1 VAGSYTGP
9 PSVRLRG
16 RENELRLLADALGEA
31 RARRGACLLLSG
43 GPGRGKSSLL
53 AHTRASA
60 GDFTV
65 LHAGG
70 IPDESDL
77 PFAGLQRLL
86 RPIESVTDR
95 MAEDRSELLRRT
107 LGGGAVADADRFAFY
122 TGVLELLTLAAEERP
137 LLLCV
142 DDTDRL
148 DGPSLD
154 SLAFAARR
162 LAGTPVAAVF
172 TAHGGHDKPTGARL
186 PSSVD
191 EPTPD
196 ALIPGITE
204 HIVEPLPERAIHD
217 IITDH
222 APVTVGSAVRTALV
236 GSAHGNPAAVL
247 GFLRCLT
254 DAQLLGDDPL
264 PESLRL
270 DGRLR
275 ADLLTPYLELA
286 EPTRHLLLL
295 AALAREPRA
304 HVILAARAGGRE
316 AQDGQEG
323 GGTGGDAAPGAGGD
337 AAGAHPP
344 TIADLESAE
353 ERGLVRV
360 DGDAIVFTDP
370 LLREAIAQGSP
381 AARLRAAH
389 RELAAVMD
397 AGHAPV
403 DFALHTSSGTG
414 SPDAVLADAVAD
426 AARHAKRLEGSFA
439 ASLTYERAAG
449 LTPESDERACRLASA
464 AYESYVAGR
473 SDRAA
478 RLLGRARPLAVSDRR
493 RATVDLIDA
502 QLYMRGGN
510 AIDAADRLLAAGR
523 ELVPHDRGLALRALV
538 RAADSASLAGDAV
551 RFGRITDLA
560 LPLVGA
566 DDSPATRLIGAYL
579 EGCAVSFRGDYVRS
593 TPLLRSVN
601 ALAAEIDRPSELIW
615 AGVTGLRLGDAPYV
629 RSVTSRAVEVARVRV
644 ETANIPAA
652 LGFLVFSEFW
662 SGRFPSAAGTA
673 LTGLRVARECG
684 QSVWATQHLASLA
697 MIAAIQGDVE
707 TCRIRAKAVAAQAG
721 ENSLGL
727 ASALAAWAQ
736 AVLELS
742 RGNAADAFFRL
753 RALAHAGPGHGHPTM
768 RLLTAPHFV
777 EAATRMGETDWAH
790 TSLAGYRRW
799 AEAVDSPGVLALAAR
814 CSGLLACAD
823 EAADHFEN
831 ALALHRACGDDDV
844 EHARTQLLF
853 GAFLRRARLPGRA
866 REHLYNALESFER
879 FGARLW
885 VRQTRAE
892 LRAIGTAERGPDP
905 SATSELTAQQQQIA
919 RLVAEGA
926 TNREVAAHMFIS
938 PRTVEHHLRGIFRK
952 LNIRS
957 RVDLA
962 RLFN

>member
-1 VAGSYTGP
+1 MAGSYTGP

-43 GPGRGKSSLL
+43 GPGRGKTSLL
-53 AHTRASA
+53 EHTRAMA

-65 LHAGG
+65 LFAGG
-70 IPDESDL
+70 IPDEGDL

-86 RPIESVTDR
+86 RPVESVADR
-95 MAEDRSELLRRT
+95 MAEDRRDLLRRT

-122 TGVLELLTLAAEERP
+122 TGVLELLTLAAEEQP

-154 SLAFAARR
+154 SLAFVARR
-162 LAGTPVAAVF
+162 LTGTPVAAVF
-172 TAHGGHDKPTGARL
+172 AAHGGHDKPTGARL
-186 PSSVD
+186 PSSVG

-196 ALIPGITE
+196 ALIPGVTE
-204 HIVEPLPERAIHD
+204 HLVEPLPERAIHD
-217 IITDH
+217 IVTDH

-236 GSAHGNPAAVL
+236 AAAHGNPAAVL

-254 DAQLLGDDPL
+254 DAQLLGNDPL
-264 PESLRL
+264 PETLRL

-275 ADLLTPYLELA
+275 ADLLTPYMELA
-286 EPTRHLLLL
+286 GPTRHLLLL
-295 AALAREPRA
+295 AALSREPRA
-304 HVILAARAGGRE
+304 HVILAARAGG
-316 AQDGQEG
+316 QESAD
-323 GGTGGDAAPGAGGD
+323 GGTDEADGGFAAGAGGE
-337 AAGAHPP
+337 AGRDPAP
-344 TIADLESAE
+344 TIADLEPAE

-360 DGDAIVFTDP
+360 DGDAVVFTDP
-370 LLREAIAQGSP
+370 LLREAIAQGG
-381 AARLRAAH
+381 AAGRLRAAH
-389 RELAAVMD
+389 RELAAVVD
-397 AGHAPV
+397 AEHAPV

-414 SPDAVLADAVAD
+414 SPDADLAAAVAG
-426 AARHAKRLEGSFA
+426 AALHAKRLEGSLA

-449 LTPESDERACRLASA
+449 LTPESDERACRLTSA

-502 QLYMRGGN
+502 QLYMRDGN

-523 ELVPHDRGLALRALV
+523 ELLPHDHGLALRAFV
-538 RAADSASLAGDAV
+538 RAADSASLAGDPV

-560 LPLVGA
+560 LPLVRP
-566 DDSPATRLIGAYL
+566 DSSPSTRLIGAYL

-601 ALAAEIDRPSELIW
+601 ALAVEIDRPSELIW

-629 RSVTSRAVEVARVRV
+629 RSVTSRAVEVARARV
-644 ETANIPAA
+644 ETANVPAA

-892 LRAIGTAERGPDP
+892 LRAIGTSERGPDP

>member
-1 VAGSYTGP
+1 M
-9 PSVRLRG
+9 
-16 RENELRLLADALGEA
+16 
-31 RARRGACLLLSG
+31 
-43 GPGRGKSSLL
+43 
-53 AHTRASA
+53 A

-65 LHAGG
+65 LYAGG
-70 IPDESDL
+70 VPDESDL

-86 RPIESVTDR
+86 RPIESAADR
-95 MAEDRSELLRRT
+95 MAEDRRDLLRRT
-107 LGGGAVADADRFAFY
+107 LGGGTVADADRFAFY

-154 SLAFAARR
+154 SLAFVARR
-162 LAGTPVAAVF
+162 LTGTPVAAVF
-172 TAHGGHDKPTGARL
+172 AAHGGHDKPTGARL
-186 PSSVD
+186 PSSVG

-196 ALIPGITE
+196 ALIPGVAE

-217 IITDH
+217 VITDH

-236 GSAHGNPAAVL
+236 AAAHGNPSAVL

-254 DAQLLGDDPL
+254 DAQLLGNDPL
-264 PESLRL
+264 PETLRL
-270 DGRLR
+270 HGRLR

-295 AALAREPRA
+295 AALSREPRA
-304 HVILAARAGGRE
+304 HVILEAAEDSA
-316 AQDGQEG
+316 
-323 GGTGGDAAPGAGGD
+323 
-337 AAGAHPP
+337 P
-344 TIADLESAE
+344 TIADLEPAE

-360 DGDAIVFTDP
+360 DGDAVVFTDP
-370 LLREAIAQGSP
+370 LLREAIAQGS
-381 AARLRAAH
+381 AAGLLRAAH
-389 RELAAVMD
+389 RELAAVVD
-397 AGHAPV
+397 AEHAPV

-414 SPDAVLADAVAD
+414 SPDAALAAAVAES
-426 AARHAKRLEGSFA
+426 ALHAKRLEGSLA

-449 LTPESDERACRLASA
+449 LTPESDERACRLTSA

-473 SDRAA
+473 TDRAA

-493 RATVDLIDA
+493 RATADLIDA
-502 QLYMRGGN
+502 QLYMRSGN
-510 AIDAADRLLAAGR
+510 AIDAADRLLAVGR
-523 ELVPHDRGLALRALV
+523 ELIPHDHTLALRALV
-538 RAADSASLAGDAV
+538 RAADSASLSGDPV

-560 LPLVGA
+560 LPLVRP
-566 DDSPATRLIGAYL
+566 DSSPSTRLIGAYL

-601 ALAAEIDRPSELIW
+601 ALAAEIDKPSELIW

-629 RSVTSRAVEVARVRV
+629 RSVTSRAVEVARTRV
-644 ETANIPAA
+644 ETANVPAA

-892 LRAIGTAERGPDP
+892 LRAIGTSERGPDP

>member
-1 VAGSYTGP
+1 MAGSYTGP
-9 PSVRLRG
+9 PSLRLRG

-31 RARRGACLLLSG
+31 RGRRGACLLLSG
-43 GPGRGKSSLL
+43 GPGRGKTSLL
-53 AHTRASA
+53 EHTRAMA

-70 IPDESDL
+70 VPDESDL

-86 RPIESVTDR
+86 RPVESVTDR
-95 MAEDRSELLRRT
+95 VDADRRDLLRRT
-107 LGGGAVADADRFAFY
+107 LGGGTVADADRFAFY
-122 TGVLELLTLAAEERP
+122 TGVLELLVLAAEEQP

-154 SLAFAARR
+154 SLAFVARR
-162 LAGTPVAAVF
+162 LTGTPVAAVF
-172 TAHGGHDKPTGARL
+172 AAHGGHDKPTGARL

-196 ALIPGITE
+196 ALIPGVAE
-204 HIVEPLPERAIHD
+204 HIVEPLPERAVHD

-236 GSAHGNPAAVL
+236 AAAHGNPAAVL

-264 PESLRL
+264 PETLRL

-295 AALAREPRA
+295 AALSREPRA
-304 HVILAARAGGRE
+304 HVILAARAGGQEGVDRE
-316 AQDGQEG
+316 AGEAA
-323 GGTGGDAAPGAGGD
+323 AAPGTDGNASE
-337 AAGAHPP
+337 GADP
-344 TIADLESAE
+344 TIADLEPAE

-360 DGDAIVFTDP
+360 DGDAVVFTDP
-370 LLREAIAQGSP
+370 LLREAIAQGGS
-381 AARLRAAH
+381 AGRLRAAH
-389 RELAAVMD
+389 RELAAVTD
-397 AGHAPV
+397 AEHAPV
-403 DFALHTSSGTG
+403 DFALHTASGTG
-414 SPDAVLADAVAD
+414 SPDTDLAAAVAE
-426 AARHAKRLEGSFA
+426 AARHAKRLEGSLA
-439 ASLTYERAAG
+439 ASFTHERAAG

-464 AYESYVAGR
+464 AYESYVGGR

-478 RLLGRARPLAVSDRR
+478 RLLGRARPLAVTDRR

-523 ELVPHDRGLALRALV
+523 ELVPHDHALALRAFV
-538 RAADSASLAGDAV
+538 RAADSASLAGDPV

-560 LPLVGA
+560 LPLVKP
-566 DDSPATRLIGAYL
+566 DSSPSTRLIGAYL
-579 EGCAVSFRGDYVRS
+579 EGCAVSFRGDYVHS
-593 TPLLRSVN
+593 APLLRSVN

-814 CSGLLACAD
+814 CSGLLACGD

-892 LRAIGTAERGPDP
+892 LRAIGTSERGPDP

>member
-1 VAGSYTGP
+1 MAGSYTGP
-9 PSVRLRG
+9 PSHRLRG

-43 GPGRGKSSLL
+43 GPGRGKTSLL
-53 AHTRASA
+53 EHTRAMA

-65 LHAGG
+65 LYAGG
-70 IPDESDL
+70 VPDESDL
-77 PFAGLQRLL
+77 AFAGLQRLL
-86 RPIESVTDR
+86 RPVEPVADR
-95 MAEDRSELLRRT
+95 MAEDRRDLLRRT
-107 LGGGAVADADRFAFY
+107 LGGGTVADADRFAFY
-122 TGVLELLTLAAEERP
+122 TGVLELLTLAAQEQP

-154 SLAFAARR
+154 SLAFVARR
-162 LAGTPVAAVF
+162 LTGTPVAAVF
-172 TAHGGHDKPTGARL
+172 AAHGGHDKPTGARL

-196 ALIPGITE
+196 ALIPGVTE

-217 IITDH
+217 VITDH

-236 GSAHGNPAAVL
+236 AAAHGNPAAVL

-254 DAQLLGDDPL
+254 DGQLLGNDPL
-264 PESLRL
+264 PETLRL

-275 ADLLTPYLELA
+275 ADLLAPYTELA

-295 AALAREPRA
+295 AALSREPRA
-304 HVILAARAGGRE
+304 HVILAA
-316 AQDGQEG
+316 
-323 GGTGGDAAPGAGGD
+323 GAGD
-337 AAGAHPP
+337 QDPAP
-344 TIADLESAE
+344 TIADLEPAE

-370 LLREAIAQGSP
+370 LLREAIAQGS
-381 AARLRAAH
+381 AAGRLRAAH
-389 RELAAVMD
+389 RELAAVVD
-397 AGHAPV
+397 AEHAPV
-403 DFALHTSSGTG
+403 DFALHTSYGTG
-414 SPDAVLADAVAD
+414 SPDTGLAAAVAE
-426 AARHAKRLEGSFA
+426 AALHAKRLEGSLA

-449 LTPESDERACRLASA
+449 LTPESDERACRLTSA

-523 ELVPHDRGLALRALV
+523 DLMPHDHTLALRAFV
-538 RAADSASLAGDAV
+538 RAADSASLAGDPV

-560 LPLVGA
+560 LPLVRP
-566 DDSPATRLIGAYL
+566 DSSPSTRLIGAYL

-601 ALAAEIDRPSELIW
+601 ALAAEIDKPSELIW

-644 ETANIPAA
+644 ETANVPAA

-814 CSGLLACAD
+814 CSGLLACGD

-892 LRAIGTAERGPDP
+892 LRAIGTSERGPDP

>member
-1 VAGSYTGP
+1 M
-9 PSVRLRG
+9 
-16 RENELRLLADALGEA
+16 
-31 RARRGACLLLSG
+31 
-43 GPGRGKSSLL
+43 
-53 AHTRASA
+53 A

-65 LHAGG
+65 LYAGG
-70 IPDESDL
+70 VPDESDL
-77 PFAGLQRLL
+77 AFAGLQRLL
-86 RPIESVTDR
+86 RPVEPVADR
-95 MAEDRSELLRRT
+95 MAEDRRDLLRRT

-122 TGVLELLTLAAEERP
+122 TGVLELLTLAAQEEP

-154 SLAFAARR
+154 SLAFVARR
-162 LAGTPVAAVF
+162 LTGTPVAAVF
-172 TAHGGHDKPTGARL
+172 AAHGGHDKPTGARL

-196 ALIPGITE
+196 ALIPGVTE

-217 IITDH
+217 VITDH
-222 APVTVGSAVRTALV
+222 APVAVGSAVRTALV
-236 GSAHGNPAAVL
+236 AAAHGNPAAVL

-254 DAQLLGDDPL
+254 DGQLLGNDPL
-264 PESLRL
+264 PETLRL

-275 ADLLTPYLELA
+275 ADLLTPYTELA

-295 AALAREPRA
+295 AALSREPRA
-304 HVILAARAGGRE
+304 HVILAA
-316 AQDGQEG
+316 
-323 GGTGGDAAPGAGGD
+323 GAGD
-337 AAGAHPP
+337 QDPAP
-344 TIADLESAE
+344 TIADLEPAE

-370 LLREAIAQGSP
+370 LLREAIAQGS
-381 AARLRAAH
+381 AAGRLRAAH
-389 RELAAVMD
+389 RELAAVVD
-397 AGHAPV
+397 AEHAPV

-414 SPDAVLADAVAD
+414 SPDTGLAAAVAE
-426 AARHAKRLEGSFA
+426 AALHAKRLEGSLA

-449 LTPESDERACRLASA
+449 LTPESDERACRLTSA

-523 ELVPHDRGLALRALV
+523 DLMPHDHTLALRAFV
-538 RAADSASLAGDAV
+538 RAADSASLAGDPV

-560 LPLVGA
+560 LPLVRP
-566 DDSPATRLIGAYL
+566 DSSPSTRLIGAYL

-601 ALAAEIDRPSELIW
+601 ALAAEIDKPSELIW

-644 ETANIPAA
+644 ETANVPAA

-814 CSGLLACAD
+814 CSGLLACGD

-892 LRAIGTAERGPDP
+892 LRAIGTSERGPDP